1 MIEAP
6 VIELDFFQKLM
17 LLILIVFGG
26 AIMFNIHRIID
37 WIREMDNE

>member
-6 VIELDFFQKLM
+6 VIQLDFFQKLM
-17 LLILIVFGG
+17 ILIILVFGG

-37 WIREMDNE
+37 WIREMDNP

>member
-1 MIEAP
+1 MIEP
-6 VIELDFFQKLM
+6 PTIELSLFQKLM
-17 LLILIVFGG
+17 LLGLFVFWG

>member
-6 VIELDFFQKLM
+6 VIQLDLFQKLI
-17 LLILIVFGG
+17 LLTLFFFGG

-37 WIREMDNE
+37 WIREIDNG